1 MTIATAILKHYPD
14 LNDAQREVIAH
25 LDGPLLVV
33 AGPGSGKTYS
43 IVLRALNLLLLE
55 IAAANEIVLCSFTEK
70 AAFEMRDRIS
80 AAARTVGYR
89 GDLSELRVTTIHGL
103 CTRILMQHRHRTEL
117 GNSYETL
124 DELTQ
129 LLFIFEHFDKIIGPE
144 ENNGKWKTRWT
155 AIEGARGYFDK
166 ITEELVDAAR
176 LSASPDLFTQNI
188 ARAYHA
194 YETALFASNRTDF
207 AHLQSIVH
215 GLLLP
220 LPSITG
226 TVEGTVTDYNAG
238 YGRRLASGSVG
249 GDGGKKNAW
258 SLIDLIDLVV
268 DHHSH
273 DG

>member
-1 MTIATAILKHYPD
+1 VTIAPIILKHYPD
-14 LNDAQREVIAH
+14 LDDAKREVVAH

-33 AGPGSGKTYS
+33 AGPGSEHTM
-43 IVLRALNLLLLE
+43 E
-55 IAAANEIVLCSFTEK
+55 
-70 AAFEMRDRIS
+70 
-80 AAARTVGYR
+80 
-89 GDLSELRVTTIHGL
+89 HG
-103 CTRILMQHRHRTEL
+103 HA
-117 GNSYETL
+117 G
-124 DELTQ
+124 
-129 LLFIFEHFDKIIGPE
+129 G
-144 ENNGKWKTRWT
+144 
-155 AIEGARGYFDK
+155 
-166 ITEELVDAAR
+166 
-176 LSASPDLFTQNI
+176 I